1 MLQLYRILILGAV
14 GFLLL
19 IGIMPPAATADDGGD
34 PAPVVSDDWNLEN
47 VGLDPI
53 ANALPLDACAKLIE
67 VCNAN
72 GWATEADSI
81 DGYNVQDLQVV
92 HHGKVVNAA
101 AHAVIAPYLDNLKAW
116 LDAKWGHDPLNYNEL
131 DWVFA
136 RKYAAGSARDG
147 LQGHKD
153 SNRHS
158 INIALNTDF
167 EGGRLYFVPPDS
179 PLGHLVDAKGTKKQ
193 HGMAGDSVS
202 MLKPG
207 NVPNPGVTSENYFF
221 PELTAGDALSHND
234 TVWHGI
240 APVTKGAKY
249 SLLFF
254 YDEPATI
261 PDSAAARRLREAD
274 PEAFAARH
282 AQPQVRFR
290 NALPA
295 WARDAGTVSLHWI
308 KPETQDWLFGGDGAL
323 GDDARDALRAA
334 GFRDGRPPRTQAQ
347 LDAWAAVV
355 GYANVDAVEPGED
368 TQVIADPWNMQ
379 ESVNTFV
386 GHIFAA
392 VDVATKRPLKFWVA
406 EFPGHVGPQ
415 TFELAPADL
424 PRGWLAERRAGT
436 AERDE
441 L

>member
-1 MLQLYRILILGAV
+1 MVFNAASIALLALLNLGTV
-14 GFLLL
+14 
-19 IGIMPPAATADDGGD
+19 ATALA
-34 PAPVVSDDWNLEN
+34 PAPVPDPNADTAPHGWTLEN

-53 ANALPLDACAKLIE
+53 PNALPLDACAKLIE
-67 VCNAN
+67 VCNNA

-92 HHGKVVNAA
+92 HHGKVVHAA
-101 AHAVIAPYLDNLKAW
+101 AHAVIAPYLDNLKRW
-116 LDAKWGHDPLNYNEL
+116 LDAKWGDDPLNYNEL

-136 RKYAAGSARDG
+136 RKYAAGSVRDG

-167 EGGRLYFVPPDS
+167 DGGHLYFVPPDS
-179 PLGHLVDAKGTKKQ
+179 PLGQLVDAKGTKKQ

-202 MLKPG
+202 LLKPA
-207 NVPNPGVTSENYFF
+207 NVASPGVTTENYFF
-221 PELTAGDALSHND
+221 PKLSAGDALSHND

-240 APVTKGAKY
+240 TPTTKGAKY

-274 PEAFAARH
+274 PEAFKRQH

-295 WARDAGTVSLHWI
+295 WARADAVSLHWI
-308 KPETQDWLFGGDGAL
+308 KPETQDWLFASDALDGEA
-323 GDDARDALRAA
+323 GDALRAA
-334 GFRDGRPPRTQAQ
+334 GFDTTGRPPRRQSQ
-347 LDAWAAVV
+347 LDAWASVV
-355 GYANVDAVEPGED
+355 GGIDAIEPGED
-368 TQVIADPWNMQ
+368 TQVIADPWEAQ

-392 VDVATKRPLKFWVA
+392 VDRATNVPLKFWVA
-406 EFPGHVGPQ
+406 EFPAHAGTQ
-415 TFELAPADL
+415 TFSLNAADL
-424 PRGWLAERRAGT
+424 PAGWLEAHRARHG
-436 AERDE
+436 DE